1 MSIEMAFFV
10 ITDTFGRDHFCNEVE
25 LSQSILDL
33 QGYIASV
40 ERVYKRLR

>member
-1 MSIEMAFFV
+1 MSDLAYFC
-10 ITDTFGRDHFCNEVE
+10 ITDSEGQDHIVNEVE
-25 LSQSILDL
+25 LNQAILDL